1 MLPTSSELARTA
13 ATRVGEL
20 ELFSFAGSNGELR
33 EVSEAFACLLGL
45 TRAELSGRSLTE
57 IVHADDLDAVWERLA
72 ESPRGTGEA
81 LQECRFLQGDG
92 RGVNLQWLARRLPG
106 TNLWRAAGTETND
119 LDQLLA
125 ERVDVRARLDLAVGQ
140 VTAAVWDLDIGLGLF
155 SWEPAAAQVLGV
167 STQSIPHTSVDLAAV
182 IHPDDSEALI
192 NALRH
197 LVEEGT
203 IEIGVRVGRD
213 AGLRHL
219 SLRGTVSD
227 HDAGGKPIRALG
239 LVLDVSTEKAM
250 EEQLL
255 RMVASDALTGAPN
268 RRAFDRALRGEWRR
282 CTRAGVPLSIV
293 IIDMDDFRA
302 FNDRFGHAVGDATLC
317 AVARVLTATL
327 NREGDLLARFGGEEF
342 AVVLPGADRLG
353 ALIVAQRLLQAARAI
368 TIRQADGCGVSISA
382 GTASWHPGTET
393 IKPAQL
399 LDRADQALFA
409 AKADGKNRA
418 IAYEDSLAARDTY
431 QTAITDG
438 LAAGEFEL
446 YYQPLIAIETREVVG
461 LEALMRWNR
470 PGHGLVVPDKFI
482 PIAEAS
488 TLICELGRWALHEAA
503 GQLATWSRAALTPGD
518 ELRVA
523 VNISARHA
531 ASPAIIADV
540 RAALTA
546 AGIAPSRLE
555 LELTETA
562 LTDGVLTGPQLAG
575 LRALG
580 VAVAIDDFGTGY
592 TSIGQLAHLPAD
604 TLKID
609 RNFTASADPRQRGLV
624 TLMIEAAHA
633 FDLQVV
639 AEGVE
644 DDETLRALGAL
655 GCDHAQ
661 GYLIAKPMP
670 AGQVASWLAGWRA
683 QTLAEPP
690 APMRRGAGHDVAA
703 QKAA

>member
-1 MLPTSSELARTA
+1 
-13 ATRVGEL
+13 V
-20 ELFSFAGSNGELR
+20 
-33 EVSEAFACLLGL
+33 
-45 TRAELSGRSLTE
+45 
-57 IVHADDLDAVWERLA
+57 
-72 ESPRGTGEA
+72 
-81 LQECRFLQGDG
+81 
-92 RGVNLQWLARRLPG
+92 
-106 TNLWRAAGTETND
+106 
-119 LDQLLA
+119 
-125 ERVDVRARLDLAVGQ
+125 
-140 VTAAVWDLDIGLGLF
+140 
-155 SWEPAAAQVLGV
+155 
-167 STQSIPHTSVDLAAV
+167 
-182 IHPDDSEALI
+182 
-192 NALRH
+192 
-197 LVEEGT
+197 
-203 IEIGVRVGRD
+203 
-213 AGLRHL
+213 
-219 SLRGTVSD
+219 
-227 HDAGGKPIRALG
+227 
-239 LVLDVSTEKAM
+239 
-250 EEQLL
+250 
-255 RMVASDALTGAPN
+255 
-268 RRAFDRALRGEWRR
+268 
-282 CTRAGVPLSIV
+282 
-293 IIDMDDFRA
+293 
-302 FNDRFGHAVGDATLC
+302 
-317 AVARVLTATL
+317 AVARALSATL

-368 TIRQADGCGVSISA
+368 TIRQTDGCGVSISA

-503 GQLATWSRAALTPGD
+503 GQLATWSRGALTPGD

-580 VAVAIDDFGTGY
+580 VAVAIDDFGTGLHVDRAAGP
-592 TSIGQLAHLPAD
+592 SASRHPEDRSQLHGLRRSAPARAGD
-604 TLKID
+604 ADD
-609 RNFTASADPRQRGLV
+609 RGGARVRSAGGGRGGRGRPDAPGPVRAGLRSRPGIPDRE
-624 TLMIEAAHA
+624 TDARRAGG
-633 FDLQVV
+633 VV
-639 AEGVE
+639 AGR
-644 DDETLRALGAL
+644 LARADA
-655 GCDHAQ
+655 
-661 GYLIAKPMP
+661 
-670 AGQVASWLAGWRA
+670 
-683 QTLAEPP
+683 
-690 APMRRGAGHDVAA
+690 RRGTGPGGRPGRRARPGRA
-703 QKAA
+703 